1 MKKFCAAVAAAMSM
15 SAAAFALDFGPSPT
29 NFESA
34 AQDYIASRLEDSRA
48 MRFQFQGEPYKVYAD
63 VSGYEGLPCWAVDLR
78 VKERLPTGAVGGYVP
93 YTVLFLDG
101 RPIAFKEDAR
111 RISRL

>member
-1 MKKFCAAVAAAMSM
+1 MKKILAGLAAAAAM
-15 SAAAFALDFGPSPT
+15 SAAAFALDFGPAPA
-29 NFESA
+29 NYESA
-34 AQDYIASRLEDSRA
+34 AEDYISSRLVEARGV
-48 MRFQFQGEPYKVYAD
+48 RLQFTGGPYKVYAD
-63 VSGYEGLPCWAVDLR
+63 VSGYEALPCWAVDVR
-78 VKERLPTGAVGGYVP
+78 VKGRLPTGAIGGYVP

>member
-1 MKKFCAAVAAAMSM
+1 MRKAIAGFAAAAVM
-15 SAAAFALDFGPSPT
+15 SAAAFALDFGPMPA
-29 NFESA
+29 NYESA
-34 AQDYIASRLEDSRA
+34 AEEYISSRMVDARGVRL
-48 MRFQFQGEPYKVYAD
+48 QFNGEPYKVYAD
-63 VSGYEGLPCWAVDLR
+63 VSGYEALPCWAVDVR
-78 VKERLPTGAVGGYVP
+78 VKERLPTGAIGGYVP